1 MSIRPLPTEDSS
13 SCSRVYDENSSTTQ
27 LSLAE
32 DSTSS
37 PGPLVDNSPSAHLA
51 LAPDRIGLDRK
62 GKEDIREVCETS
74 PLSVSENNFKDMD
87 IKNKKAPLVVALS
100 GIKKELKLEHY
111 KADTY
116 FRTDESVIALPLSF
130 L

>member
-1 MSIRPLPTEDSS
+1 MKADPQEFLASGIVTESFEAEPPSSLAEISSDKPFPISVTKDSISKQLVNDIGKQLVNSKETMSIRPLPTEDSS

-62 GKEDIREVCETS
+62 GKED
-74 PLSVSENNFKDMD
+74 K
-87 IKNKKAPLVVALS
+87 
-100 GIKKELKLEHY
+100 
-111 KADTY
+111 
-116 FRTDESVIALPLSF
+116 
-130 L
+130 